1 MELLTLAIPNQK
13 VILPG
18 IRTKIKLKS
27 GSNDSQILSHFL
39 LGQEGKRRVA
49 EVGSGSGTSRND
61 PRLNNRQTVQER
73 ANESSS
79 TATLVSLSESIGSRF
94 ILLLPLKP
102 DSDADSGDL
111 AIGDSSSKQGNSL
124 IKKDS
129 RSSDIDSDR
138 APTPR
143 LHKSPFYGGGIG
155 CVCRIIRMVEAG
167 KAGGDFIVDLEGLY
181 RARVES
187 ITSKTIVIPTK
198 ISPLLDSPMRK
209 TRPASSL
216 GYFVAN
222 AAILDSSLYASS
234 SPDTRTTM
242 AAFIKSS
249 LELTQ
254 VALSLNRN
262 LKTKTILIISPNTS
276 RL

>member
-18 IRTKIKLKS
+18 IRTKIKIKS

-39 LGQEGKRRVA
+39 LSQEGKQRIAQV
-49 EVGSGSGTSRND
+49 VGNGNGSGKSRND
-61 PRLNNRQTVQER
+61 PRLQHESG
-73 ANESSS
+73 NESS
-79 TATLVSLSESIGSRF
+79 LVSLSESIGSRF

-102 DSDADSGDL
+102 GDSDAP
-111 AIGDSSSKQGNSL
+111 AVSSTSRQGNTLS
-124 IKKDS
+124 KKDS
-129 RSSDIDSDR
+129 RNADIDSDSDR
-138 APTPR
+138 AQPPQH
-143 LHKSPFYGGGIG
+143 LQNGGIG

-167 KAGGDFIVDLEGLY
+167 KGGGGDFIVDLEGLY

-187 ITSKTIVIPTK
+187 IASKTILIPSK
-198 ISPLLDSPMRK
+198 ISPLLDSPLQK
-209 TRPASSL
+209 TRSASSL

-222 AAILDSSLYASS
+222 AAILDSSLSASS
-234 SPDTRTTM
+234 SSSDTRTTM

-254 VALSLNRN
+254 VSHTL
-262 LKTKTILIISPNTS
+262 
-276 RL
+276 